1 MEVMMKMMILMES
14 IRMNILSLN
23 PDLKFTNGIL
33 LNLEPISN
41 YSRKLSLNL
50 KLTNQRDWQ
59 RRLYPQW
66 FWTST
71 PTVMIQP
78 DRKRNLLKWIT
89 PTSFPLKKFTLE
101 IILEINRITIY
112 CKQSMIN
119 LFFVFSFKLLKIML
133 KRHRIR
139 KTKIHD

>member
-50 KLTNQRDWQ
+50 KLTN
-59 RRLYPQW
+59 
-66 FWTST
+66 
-71 PTVMIQP
+71 
-78 DRKRNLLKWIT
+78 
-89 PTSFPLKKFTLE
+89 
-101 IILEINRITIY
+101 
-112 CKQSMIN
+112 
-119 LFFVFSFKLLKIML
+119 
-133 KRHRIR
+133 
-139 KTKIHD
+139 